1 MTEDEAKTKWC
12 PMGRLFFS
20 DAAINDPSHN
30 HIDCIG
36 SACMMFRKSVV
47 VDESAELAEVRTE
60 NGLLAG
66 YRKQM
71 KEIFWCGLAGKP

>member
-12 PMGRLFFS
+12 PMAQKIKG
-20 DAAINDPSHN
+20 DPAEFGMQN
-30 HIDCIG
+30 CIG
-36 SACMMFRKSVV
+36 SACMMLRKSFV
-47 VDESAELAEVRTE
+47 VDESAERADIRTE

-66 YRKQM
+66 YRQPM